1 MNPDYRTAKRS
12 AIETVIHLGDDPKAV
27 LLKMRNVLL
36 LSYDSEN
43 PDPMQTGQDS
53 YTVVNRKDDVLQYII
68 VYNQEL
74 APEHKRFTLAREL
87 AHVILQHDGT
97 SPEAVWA
104 EEADYFAFYYINP
117 LQIIQKFS
125 VEKIVP
131 GKIKFRPKRTLSLWE
146 FKTTMAFNSIDDMK
160 SYVIDESGIPRSF
173 VKEMRNTYPLGENQM
188 KILQAFLK
196 SREKLP
202 TGEAEEDN
210 MAMRKYPDE
219 LYKVCEEGEKTATL
233 YDAMEVS
240 DYFYSLDDLVN
251 KAKEGVQ

>member
-53 YTVVNRKDDVLQYII
+53 YTLVNRKDDVLQYII

-74 APEHKRFTLAREL
+74 ALEHKRFTLAREL

-104 EEADYFAFYYINP
+104 EEADCFASYYINP
-117 LQIIQKFS
+117 LNIIEKFS

-131 GKIKFRPKRTLSLWE
+131 RKIQFRPKKTLSLWE
-146 FKTTMAFNSIDDMK
+146 FKSTLAFDSVTDMK
-160 SYVIDESGIPRSF
+160 HHI
-173 VKEMRNTYPLGENQM
+173 
-188 KILQAFLK
+188 
-196 SREKLP
+196 
-202 TGEAEEDN
+202 AEEQNKFYNYIGKKNKIFNTNDVVLVEQ
-210 MAMRKYPDE
+210 KYKLFD
-219 LYKVCEEGEKTATL
+219 LKNCYDIVLDGKTVGYCGE
-233 YDAMEVS
+233 
-240 DYFYSLDDLVN
+240 
-251 KAKEGVQ
+251 